1 MTDFEERFKKLQQ
14 EQKSLDD
21 RLEENKREAIEHIQ
35 KIVDCFGIKS
45 TDIQF
50 YDQDIPAV
58 TKSGRTP
65 AKVKYRLPNGVEW
78 TGKGIMKKEVKAFL
92 DENGLTKEDLE
103 QYKI

>member
-1 MTDFEERFKKLQQ
+1 MTDFEERFKKLQA
-14 EQKSLDD
+14 ERKSLDE

-35 KIVDCFGIKS
+35 NIVDCFGIKS

-50 YDQDIPAV
+50 YDQDESQT

-65 AKVKYRLPNGVEW
+65 AKIKYRLPNGVEW
-78 TGKGIMKKEVKAFL
+78 TGKGYMKKEVKAFL
-92 DENGLTKEDLE
+92 DENGLTREDLE